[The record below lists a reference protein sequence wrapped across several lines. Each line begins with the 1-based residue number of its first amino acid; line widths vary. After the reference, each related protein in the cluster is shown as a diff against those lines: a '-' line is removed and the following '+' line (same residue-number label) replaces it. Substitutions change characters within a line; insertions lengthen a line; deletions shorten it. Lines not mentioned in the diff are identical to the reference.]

1 MNKNKKIMEK
11 RKDVRQLII
20 DAAEKFNN
28 KTAFVY
34 NDVEYSFAKLQND
47 VFKLAN
53 GLLDLGL
60 RKGDKVA
67 IYLPNCIE
75 CLFIL
80 CNIFYWFSCDT
91 YRFLFN

>member
-1 MNKNKKIMEK
+1 MEK

-53 GLLDLGL
+53 
-60 RKGDKVA
+60 
-67 IYLPNCIE
+67 
-75 CLFIL
+75 
-80 CNIFYWFSCDT
+80 
-91 YRFLFN
+91 